1 MKDLLNSQPYK
12 LIFAVAMSKTQW
24 LQRIPREYDRNAET
38 SYVNLKKIVSA
49 EGKDILRTMTLV
61 HLDLKRKYSERKTL
75 ENGSN
80 VRFEFSI
87 YNLLW
92 ARMYVIAYFYY
103 HDDPFWKKALS
114 SEMLELVPN
123 TTIIRGDVITAVNAI
138 NIYFQKEAKFAA
150 YAMMPSEEGAGG
162 STAPSDSGRIAE
174 LEQAVADK
182 DMEIS
187 ELKAQIAELQQ
198 QLEEAQGNST
208 ANGPSEKQLEETF
221 TYPFR
226 QKQGYPLLID
236 FLLNEVKTASDIEWA
251 RHALAIFDNSPSV
264 ILNKPADF
272 KSWLVDFCN
281 LFGRKWVRDYE
292 PMKLR
297 NVKGKRAK
305 KSKVDKFL
313 PTN

>member
-150 YAMMPSEEGAGG
+150 YATMPSEEGASG
-162 STAPSDSGRIAE
+162 SSTQESGRIAE
-174 LEQAVADK
+174 LEQAIADK

-198 QLEEAQGNST
+198 QLEEAQ
-208 ANGPSEKQLEETF
+208 E
-221 TYPFR
+221 
-226 QKQGYPLLID
+226 
-236 FLLNEVKTASDIEWA
+236 
-251 RHALAIFDNSPSV
+251 
-264 ILNKPADF
+264 ILQQTDHR
-272 KSWLVDFCN
+272 KSN
-281 LFGRKWVRDYE
+281 
-292 PMKLR
+292 
-297 NVKGKRAK
+297 
-305 KSKVDKFL
+305 
-313 PTN
+313 